1 MHAHVS
7 LASFFPASFTDI
19 HRAEYNFRRVKL
31 INLPSLDKI
40 AKGREIN
47 L

>member
-7 LASFFPASFTDI
+7 PASFFPASFRDI
-19 HRAEYNFRRVKL
+19 YRAEYNFGRIKL
-31 INLPSLDKI
+31 INLPSLGKI

>member
-7 LASFFPASFTDI
+7 SASFFPASFTDI
-19 HRAEYNFRRVKL
+19 HRAKYNFGRVKF